1 MLLCAVGTE
10 PEAFDGF
17 VKRFLVVHQVQFAG
31 LTLQFGFIDSTFG
44 LPLVEDGDAQGQPYR
59 VVPVLF
65 HLFAEAEV
73 IAVGIG
79 RTDAGAE
86 AQARN
91 VSGAGNLDVHVGG
104 LYIQFAR
111 FDFGTQVEGGLID
124 VILGRERY
132 QHTAVVEWR

>member
-1 MLLCAVGTE
+1 M
-10 PEAFDGF
+10 
-17 VKRFLVVHQVQFAG
+17 
-31 LTLQFGFIDSTFG
+31 
-44 LPLVEDGDAQGQPYR
+44 PLVEDGDAQGQPYR

-73 IAVGIG
+73 VAVGIG

-104 LYIQFAR
+104 FYIQFAR
-111 FDFGTQVEGGLID
+111 FDFGTQVEGALID

-132 QHTAVVEWR
+132 QHAAVVEWRQEKVHFEVAVEFQELLELQLVVLQGRLRSD